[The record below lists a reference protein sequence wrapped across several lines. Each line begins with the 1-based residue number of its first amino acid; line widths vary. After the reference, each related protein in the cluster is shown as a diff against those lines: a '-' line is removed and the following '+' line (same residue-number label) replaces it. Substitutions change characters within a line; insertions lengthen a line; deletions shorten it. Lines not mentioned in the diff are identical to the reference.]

1 MTDITRTANGPLTQR
16 YGSAKYPG
24 RPAARRRP
32 PSASDATIAALG
44 KLSEAL
50 EAVEEARGL
59 LYGFHRLSG
68 TADRVLQDAVAM
80 LREAGHDH
88 LADDI
93 AETLVGRDTVGGQW
107 TFQVVES
114 FDGGYWRVFR
124 DAEEYARSELGVPA
138 RHVHEAE
145 MKHREQDGREGPAP
159 A

>member
-1 MTDITRTANGPLTQR
+1 MSDQTDDQGQR
-16 YGSAKYPG
+16 LESLYHE
-24 RPAARRRP
+24 AR
-32 PSASDATIAALG
+32 
-44 KLSEAL
+44 KLSGAE
-50 EAVEEARGL
+50 RGE
-59 LYGFHRLSG
+59 FI
-68 TADRVLQDAVAM
+68 

-114 FDGGYWRVFR
+114 FDSGYWRVFR